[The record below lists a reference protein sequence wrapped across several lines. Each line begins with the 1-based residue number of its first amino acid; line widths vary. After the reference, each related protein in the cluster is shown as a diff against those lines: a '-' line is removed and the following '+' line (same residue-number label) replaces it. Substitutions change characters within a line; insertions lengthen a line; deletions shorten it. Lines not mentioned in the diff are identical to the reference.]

1 MFMAICRDDPSD
13 NFTDSESFKSKIK
26 ITVKIPDDGNTKD
39 LEITMPSKYL
49 IIFLRILEMSLSN
62 CEVNLILTWTSAC
75 VIINSTGA
83 GWFAILD
90 TKLYVPGVTLS
101 T

>member
-1 MFMAICRDDPSD
+1 MAICRDDPSD

-49 IIFLRILEMSLSN
+49 VIFLRILEMSLSN
-62 CEVNLILTWTSAC
+62 CEVNLILTWTSTC

-83 GWFAILD
+83 GWFVILD
-90 TKLYVPGVTLS
+90 TKLYVPGVSLS